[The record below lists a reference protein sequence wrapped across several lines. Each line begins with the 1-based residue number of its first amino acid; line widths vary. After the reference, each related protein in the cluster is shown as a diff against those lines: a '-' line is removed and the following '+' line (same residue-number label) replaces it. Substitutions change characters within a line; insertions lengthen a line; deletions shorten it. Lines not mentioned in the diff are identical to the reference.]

1 MIGQVLTTLAGKEGP
16 AQLPLRFTL
25 QITMWVRFTVLSHL
39 ALEWAV
45 TEQLGRAAERTKGLM
60 LPRVLSRQ
68 TERGLGQFSVPQRQG
83 RKLCV

>member
-1 MIGQVLTTLAGKEGP
+1 M
-16 AQLPLRFTL
+16 
-25 QITMWVRFTVLSHL
+25 VLSHL

-60 LPRVLSRQ
+60 LPRVLSSQ

-83 RKLCV
+83 RKLCVCLLSDFMKYGVPSFKGGMGWAPSHF